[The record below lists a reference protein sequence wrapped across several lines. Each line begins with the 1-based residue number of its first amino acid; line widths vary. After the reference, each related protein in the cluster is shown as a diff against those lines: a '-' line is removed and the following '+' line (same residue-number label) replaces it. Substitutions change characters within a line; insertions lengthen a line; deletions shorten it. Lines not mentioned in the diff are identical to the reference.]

1 VKTGE
6 GVTLRVR
13 QIDAVAEDRLA
24 DLYLRHAPAALR
36 LAYLLTGDRVQ
47 AEDVVQ
53 EAFARLIGR
62 LRHLR
67 EPDAFGAY
75 LRRTILNLCTSHFRR
90 RAVERAYLRREGPRA
105 EGETHEP
112 DVAAHESLRAAL
124 LTLPERQ
131 RAAIVLQYFEDLPE
145 HEIAEALGCRPGTVR
160 SLVSR
165 GMATLR
171 IDLRGDEDA

>member
-6 GVTLRVR
+6 GVTLRLR

-36 LAYLLTGDRVQ
+36 LAYLLTGERAQ

-75 LRRTILNLCTSHFRR
+75 LRRTILNLCTSHYRR
-90 RAVERAYLRREGPRA
+90 RAVERAYLRREAPRG

-131 RAAIVLQYFEDLPE
+131 RAAIVLRYFEDLPE

-160 SLVSR
+160 SLISR
-165 GMATLR
+165 GMTTLR